1 MRGKPVFDPLLI
13 IFLLMFSIGNRT
25 NARAVINGNST
36 EGRPVRSVIIRMI
49 NKIGQPR
56 NGSPIC

>member
-13 IFLLMFSIGNRT
+13 IFLLMLSIGNRT
-25 NARAVINGNST
+25 NARAVNNDNST